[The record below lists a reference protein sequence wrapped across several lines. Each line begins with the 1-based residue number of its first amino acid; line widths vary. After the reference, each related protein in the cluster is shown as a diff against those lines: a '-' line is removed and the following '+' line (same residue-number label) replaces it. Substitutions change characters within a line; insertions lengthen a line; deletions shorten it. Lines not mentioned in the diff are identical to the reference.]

1 MTPIHPKLTLATN
14 FHDMGQYSDAIGWDL
29 DFRQIDPGPLNASV
43 KAVTMAYGMILNVG
57 FNRKFHQVGCAPE
70 GLLTFGIPSAGVE
83 EFLWCSA
90 RACGGELLNFNQD
103 GGFEGTSPAGFNGYT
118 FSFDADTLQ
127 TFAVSIGFESTLENL
142 VRRNSHWYSPE
153 TVQLSHRLD
162 RLFSAFD
169 HVGTDVLSLNAEMLN
184 EEIATVL
191 LETICT
197 ESKRG
202 QAVSSGSGHIVLR
215 KAMSILMDPECLP
228 ITIAQLCKEVPTS
241 QSTLKRLFLAEF
253 GVTPKTYIR
262 ARCLSGARDELSRA
276 QPGIFIVDVA
286 NRWGFWHMGQFAHDY
301 RSMFSELPSET
312 LRAKS
317 KSSVSAVL

>member
-118 FSFDADTLQ
+118 FSFDADALQ
-127 TFAVSIGFESTLENL
+127 AFATSIGFESTLENL
-142 VRRNSHWYSPE
+142 VRKISHWHTPE
-153 TVQLSHRLD
+153 TVLLSHRLG
-162 RLFSAFD
+162 RLFSALD

-191 LETICT
+191 LETVCA

-202 QAVSSGSGHIVLR
+202 QAVSSGYRHMVLR
-215 KAMSILMDPECLP
+215 KSMNILMDPERLP
-228 ITIAQLCKEVPTS
+228 VTVAQLCAEASTS
-241 QSTLKRLFLAEF
+241 QSTLKRLFLSEF
-253 GVTPKTYIR
+253 GVTPKSYIK
-262 ARCLSGARDELSRA
+262 ARCLSGVRDELTRA
-276 QPGIFIVDVA
+276 QPGTFVADVA

-301 RSMFSELPSET
+301 RSMFSELPSEV

-317 KSSVSAVL
+317 ESALLAD